1 MHPIIIFVLREL
13 QAETEKRLQELKDAQ
28 NTQVEESKESQ
39 AKTQEEWEIKW
50 QDMQTQVEIT
60 LYADNNLFAV

>member
-13 QAETEKRLQELKDAQ
+13 QAETEKRLQGLKHAQ
-28 NTQVEESKESQ
+28 KTQVEESKESQ

>member
-1 MHPIIIFVLREL
+1 MFLREL
-13 QAETEKRLQELKDAQ
+13 QAETEKRLQELKAAQ